1 MSLNIVSLLQ
11 SQDKPMPID
20 RLDPEYQASVDRARG
35 DLITFRLRH
44 GLNPDPDAAIVAP
57 PAVVLALLPKITD
70 RPLRMTLAPESIDRT
85 AHLADTLDRLR
96 EDGYTTAEMR
106 DHLDKIDAANAGD
119 R

>member
-35 DLITFRLRH
+35 DLISFRAKY
-44 GLNPDPDAAIVAP
+44 GLNPDPNAPIATVHPAALIA
-57 PAVVLALLPKITD
+57 IM
-70 RPLRMTLAPESIDRT
+70 PLRTRFAPEQIDRT
-85 AHLADTLDRLR
+85 AALADALDKLR

-106 DHLDKIDAANAGD
+106 DHLDKIDAANV
-119 R
+119 